1 MFSPNP
7 RADKFSTYLPNNFFL
22 DDICEKYNR
31 YISLQNSY
39 YTTINQIV
47 NESIQKVEIPGLSQ
61 ELSSVTTTS
70 SDSGTANGVTNDITL
85 YPDTR
90 PLEEIIESNTIV
102 VEFRHLDSYINYFF
116 LMETFY
122 RMYQHNTTNDE
133 RRFILPVTC
142 LSVDNHPVFN
152 VIFSKCLFKSIAGL
166 SLAYNQQTRDF
177 LTFQCE
183 FAYSDFTVEFDLPQG
198 KAKTY
203 YKD

>member
-116 LMETFY
+116 
-122 RMYQHNTTNDE
+122 
-133 RRFILPVTC
+133 
-142 LSVDNHPVFN
+142 
-152 VIFSKCLFKSIAGL
+152 
-166 SLAYNQQTRDF
+166 
-177 LTFQCE
+177 
-183 FAYSDFTVEFDLPQG
+183 
-198 KAKTY
+198 
-203 YKD
+203 